1 MLSTA
6 RKLVGTYADS
16 LNRNPTPGATMG
28 ITTTRHRRD
37 LGHVGRSVVQQARR
51 LGLAPSSLR
60 RWITV
65 GKELSSG
72 RTLQLAATV
81 TPETV

>member
-1 MLSTA
+1 
-6 RKLVGTYADS
+6 
-16 LNRNPTPGATMG
+16 MG
-28 ITTTRHRRD
+28 ITTTRRRCD
-37 LGHVGRSVVQQARR
+37 LGHVGRSVTEQARR

-81 TPETV
+81 TPETVYVADEALTEFLEEVTRDHMGD